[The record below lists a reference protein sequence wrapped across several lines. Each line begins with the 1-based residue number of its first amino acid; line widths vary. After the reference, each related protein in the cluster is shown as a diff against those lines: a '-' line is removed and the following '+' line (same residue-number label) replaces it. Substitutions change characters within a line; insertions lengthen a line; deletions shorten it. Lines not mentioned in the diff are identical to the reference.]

1 MRRISNPKNRNP
13 NDSRFANFKLLGVAT
28 PVWLKFGRW
37 NLFGL
42 WLLSFGFFSVASAQP
57 FQLPTANRALFE
69 KGGEERFFVG
79 TTGRPWPSGTFGCVR
94 SEGWQM
100 HEGLDIRS
108 IKRDRRGEPI
118 DPVVASADGTVAYIN
133 TRAGASNYGKYAV
146 LRHAI
151 DGMEVFTVYAHLS
164 AFAPGL
170 RTGKTVQAGE
180 VIATMGRTSN
190 TGERISLERAHVHF
204 EINLFVSDRFSA
216 WYKREHPKQ
225 PDDHG
230 IWNGMNLLG
239 LDPRLIFLE
248 QQAQGAKF
256 SLLKFVK
263 SRPELC
269 RVIVRDANFSFP
281 KRYPSLIRPNP
292 LAQKEGVAGYE
303 IALDANAVPIQL
315 TPRAASELKSKQ
327 RYQLFSVNAAE
338 QQRSPCR
345 KLVTRRGNDWELTN
359 TGLNFLELLTE

>member
-1 MRRISNPKNRNP
+1 MKRIPKPKFQIPNKIQTSNFNQGGLRPRASL
-13 NDSRFANFKLLGVAT
+13 D
-28 PVWLKFGRW
+28 FGFW
-37 NLFGL
+37 ILFGI
-42 WLLSFGFFSVASAQP
+42 WILSFGVSGSAQP

-69 KGGEERFFVG
+69 KGGGEKFFVG
-79 TTGRPWPSGTFGCVR
+79 TTGRGWESGTFGCVR

-100 HEGLDIRS
+100 HEGLDIRCLQ
-108 IKRDRRGEPI
+108 RDKRGEPT
-118 DPVVASADGTVAYIN
+118 DPVLASADGTVAYLN
-133 TRAGASNYGKYAV
+133 SRASASNYGKYIV
-146 LRHAI
+146 LRHTI
-151 DGMEVFTVYAHLS
+151 DGLEVFTVYAHLS
-164 AFAPGL
+164 AFAGGL
-170 RTGKTVQAGE
+170 KTGQPVQAGE

-204 EINLFVSDRFSA
+204 EINLFVSDRFST
-216 WYKREHPKQ
+216 WYKKEHPKQ

-239 LDPRLIFLE
+239 LDPRLVFLE

-256 SLLKFVK
+256 SFLKFVQ

-281 KRYPSLIRPNP
+281 KRYPALLRPNP

-303 IALDANAVPIQL
+303 IALDANSVPIQL

-338 QQRSPCR
+338 QQRNPCR
-345 KLVTRRGNDWELTN
+345 KLVTRRGAAWELTN
-359 TGLNFLELLTE
+359 TGLNFLALLTE